1 MDISHIGHT
10 TVHTPSRN
18 IHLNNVLYVPEAK
31 KNLVSVHRLTTDNSV
46 FLEFH
51 PEFFLVK
58 DQATKN
64 TLLRG
69 NCRKGLYP
77 LPASTMPTIK
87 QAHGVTK
94 LPLSRW

>member
-1 MDISHIGHT
+1 MTGELEKLHAKEKYKGGDQIHTANGSGMGISHIGRT

-64 TLLRG
+64 TLL
-69 NCRKGLYP
+69 
-77 LPASTMPTIK
+77 
-87 QAHGVTK
+87 
-94 LPLSRW
+94 